1 MGEPGTDEAMF
12 PRLPLLCLSLF
23 LPVMTL
29 FADPALTLLPASD
42 SRFGYEGRIDTTNPE
57 GRVLIWSGTRVRLG
71 FSGDQ
76 LVLVFG
82 GATDQSVF
90 NVTVDGTTEIA
101 DIGGGTS
108 ARYVWPHALTA
119 ERHHLEI
126 FKRSEAG
133 KGRVVFRGVVLAEG
147 AEAWAAPLP
156 KYRLKMAFFGDSITA
171 GACNEDGPVD
181 QWENFRTH
189 NYALSW
195 AHLTA
200 KALDADDRAMAYSG
214 MGVITGWEV
223 VKAGEIW
230 DKVYPFPDSARYDMN
245 AWQPEV
251 AFVNLGE
258 NDDSFTSQNQK
269 PFPPEFTA
277 GYVKLVRAI
286 RDAYPR
292 AQIVLLRGGMMGGAK
307 SEPLRQAW
315 EAAVNELEASD
326 ACITHYVFTHFS
338 ELHPRVSDDRAMAAE
353 LTKWLE
359 QQAFMAPYLS
369 GGK

>member
-1 MGEPGTDEAMF
+1 MLPCL
-12 PRLPLLCLSLF
+12 RLLGLSLF
-23 LPVMTL
+23 LPAMTL
-29 FADPALTLLPASD
+29 FAAPALTLLPASD
-42 SRFGYEGRIDTTNPE
+42 SRYCYEGRIDATDPE
-57 GRVLIWSGTRVRLG
+57 QPVLIWSGTRVRLD
-71 FSGDQ
+71 FSGDK

-101 DIGGGTS
+101 DIRGGTS
-108 ARYVWPHALTA
+108 ARYVWPHALTN
-119 ERHHLEI
+119 ERHHLEV

-133 KGRVVFRGVVLAEG
+133 KGRVVFRGVELAAG

-181 QWENFRTH
+181 QWDNFRTH

-200 KALDADDRAMAYSG
+200 KAFDADDRAMAYSG

-230 DKVYPFPDSARYDMN
+230 DKLYPFPDSVRYDMD

-258 NDDSFTSQNQK
+258 NDDSFTAANQK

-277 GYVKLVRAI
+277 GYVKLVREI
-286 RDAYPR
+286 RAVYAR

-315 EAAVNELEASD
+315 EAAVKELEAGD
-326 ACITHYVFTHFS
+326 ACITHYVFQHFS
-338 ELHPRVSDDRAMAAE
+338 ALHPRVSDDRAMAAE
-353 LTKWLE
+353 LTQWLE
-359 QQAFMAPYLS
+359 SHAFMAPYLR
-369 GGK
+369 GGRD